1 MSEAKSKGSASQA
14 NRRLDG
20 KRCLITGGSRGLGL
34 AIAKACA
41 SQGAKIAFT
50 FNSNRDDAAAAKA
63 SLVELGCEP
72 LVFQGSVADAAH
84 VKETVAELTKAWGGI
99 DVLVNNAGTTQILP
113 IALLEEADWDTVMD
127 VNVKGAYL
135 YSRAVLRSMIR
146 ARGGHILNI
155 GSFAS
160 ERVIEAPVHYAAAKS
175 ALRGL
180 TEALAREVGRY
191 NIKVNLLSPGLLD
204 VGLAQMLPKHRI
216 TEYLSQVSLGRLG
229 TAREVAEIAAFL
241 VSDDNSFMAAAKIVA
256 DGGL

>member
-1 MSEAKSKGSASQA
+1 M
-14 NRRLDG
+14 RRLDG

-34 AIAKACA
+34 AIARACA
-41 SQGAKIAFT
+41 SQGARVAFT
-50 FNSNRDDAAAAKA
+50 FCNSRDDAAAARA
-63 SLVELGCEP
+63 ELVALGCEP

-84 VKETVAELTKAWGGI
+84 VKATVAELVKHWGGI
-99 DVLVNNAGTTQILP
+99 DALVNNAGITQILP
-113 IALLEEADWDTVMD
+113 IALLEEADWDAVMD

-135 YSRAVLRSMIR
+135 YARAELKSMIR
-146 ARGGHILNI
+146 ARAGHILNI

-204 VGLAQMLPKHRI
+204 VGLAQMLPRHRI
-216 TEYLSQVSLGRLG
+216 TEYLSQASLGRLG
-229 TAREVAEIAAFL
+229 TAREVADIAAFL
-241 VSDDNSFMAAAKIVA
+241 ISDDNSFMAAAKIVA